1 MIKLIVAADENW
13 AIGYQNE
20 LLYHIKEDMK
30 RFKALTTGN
39 IVVMGRKTLESMPNG
54 APLPNREN
62 VVLSSRNLKAEVTLC
77 HTLAELGEYLR
88 TQKKDI
94 YIIGGET
101 IYQELLDYCAEA
113 EVTKIYAK
121 KEAADAFFPDL
132 DERGNWHIAEKSEV
146 FSAGDI
152 NYSFVKYKNEK
163 PKSLG
168 ELR

>member
-101 IYQELLDYCAEA
+101 IYQELLDYCADENLRKKRGGGRVLPRSGRA
-113 EVTKIYAK
+113 WKLAYRRKI
-121 KEAADAFFPDL
+121 
-132 DERGNWHIAEKSEV
+132 G
-146 FSAGDI
+146 
-152 NYSFVKYKNEK
+152 SF
-163 PKSLG
+163 
-168 ELR
+168 LRRRY

>member
-1 MIKLIVAADENW
+1 MPYLGR
-13 AIGYQNE
+13 IGRVFA
-20 LLYHIKEDMK
+20 HAKE
-30 RFKALTTGN
+30 
-39 IVVMGRKTLESMPNG
+39 
-54 APLPNREN
+54 
-62 VVLSSRNLKAEVTLC
+62 
-77 HTLAELGEYLR
+77 
-88 TQKKDI
+88 DI

-152 NYSFVKYKNEK
+152 SYSFIKYVNEK

>member
-1 MIKLIVAADENW
+1 MNCSIIS
-13 AIGYQNE
+13 
-20 LLYHIKEDMK
+20 KEDMK

-121 KEAADAFFPDL
+121 KEAADAFFPIWTSVEIGISPKNRKFSPQAIL
-132 DERGNWHIAEKSEV
+132 AIALSNIKMRNRKV
-146 FSAGDI
+146 
-152 NYSFVKYKNEK
+152 
-163 PKSLG
+163 
-168 ELR
+168 

>member
-1 MIKLIVAADENW
+1 MIKLIVAADESW

-88 TQKKDI
+88 MQKKDI

-101 IYQELLDYCAEA
+101 ILSGAARLLRGGGSDENLRKKRGGGRVLPRFGRAWKLAYRR
-113 EVTKIYAK
+113 KI
-121 KEAADAFFPDL
+121 
-132 DERGNWHIAEKSEV
+132 G
-146 FSAGDI
+146 
-152 NYSFVKYKNEK
+152 SF
-163 PKSLG
+163 
-168 ELR
+168 LRRRY

>member
-88 TQKKDI
+88 MQKKDI

-132 DERGNWHIAEKSEV
+132 DERENWHVAEK
-146 FSAGDI
+146 
-152 NYSFVKYKNEK
+152 
-163 PKSLG
+163 
-168 ELR
+168 

>member
-62 VVLSSRNLKAEVTLC
+62 VVLSSRNLKAE
-77 HTLAELGEYLR
+77 
-88 TQKKDI
+88 DI

-101 IYQELLDYCAEA
+101 IYQELLDYCTEA